1 MNKNET
7 EGTRALME
15 TVRTETRRVLTTNFN
30 VALNGSPYDTG
41 DLMEVAIY
49 AAMERKYPEGAAD
62 ELTIGKP
69 KLRGI
74 AGDVPSAD
82 TLLSKIAAKPYK
94 EILVDGENTIGD
106 IIKRARNSG
115 AFPGE
120 IDVALDIHNV
130 YRHSKKMFK
139 NRKKYAEDIKFV
151 KGTKEKNGAYYAH
164 QYMTV
169 QTINARENYT
179 LSVEPV
185 IPLAAIAD
193 CARRAIQRAEEHL
206 GKRIRTAYIDGGGY
220 GVDMILLA
228 QERKYVIRAVKDDR
242 IQEIMKKA
250 HGLWC
255 WLERGYEIKNEK
267 GCIKT
272 NIVVVDLEALKSRE
286 HSFPLVKD
294 GERYLTFATN
304 LLPEEGESELDFCIR
319 IAIEYKG
326 RWSIETS
333 YRDQNHFHA
342 QTHSL
347 SYSVRLFLFILSVVL
362 YDIYQVVSFL
372 LSQKEEFMSRY
383 RKKMPKR
390 VFSLAVMLMT
400 FEALGMITVH
410 LK

>member
-1 MNKNET
+1 
-7 EGTRALME
+7 ME
-15 TVRTETRRVLTTNFN
+15 TVRMETRRVLTTNFN
-30 VALNGSPYDTG
+30 VALNGSQYDTG

-49 AAMERKYPEGAAD
+49 AAMERKYPEGAVD
-62 ELTIGKP
+62 ELTVGKP

-82 TLLSKIAAKPYK
+82 TLLDRIAAKPYK
-94 EILVDGENTIGD
+94 DILEDGEKTLGD
-106 IIKRARNSG
+106 IIERARNNG

-120 IDVALDIHNV
+120 IDVALDMHNV

-139 NRKKYAEDIKFV
+139 DRKKYAEDIKFV

-169 QTINARENYT
+169 HTINARENYT

-185 IPLAAIAD
+185 IPFASIAD
-193 CARRAIQRAEEHL
+193 CARRAIQRAEAHL
-206 GKRIRTAYIDGGGY
+206 GKRIRTVYIDGGGY
-220 GVDMILLA
+220 GIEMIMLA
-228 QERKYVIRAVKDDR
+228 QERTYVIRAVKDDR

-255 WLERGYEIKNEK
+255 WLERDYEIKNEK
-267 GCIKT
+267 GCVKT
-272 NIVVVDLEALKSRE
+272 NIVVVDMEALKSRK

-326 RWSIETS
+326 RWTIETS

-347 SYSVRLFLFILSVVL
+347 SYSVRLFLFVLSVVL
-362 YDIYQVVSFL
+362 FDIYQVISYL

-390 VFSLAVMLMT
+390 VFSLAVMLMA
-400 FEALGMITVH
+400 FEALGIITVH

>member
-1 MNKNET
+1 
-7 EGTRALME
+7 ME
-15 TVRTETRRVLTTNFN
+15 TVRAETRRALTTNFN
-30 VALNGSPYDTG
+30 IALNGSPYDTG

-49 AAMERKYPEGAAD
+49 AAMERKYPEGAVD
-62 ELTIGKP
+62 ELTVGKP

-74 AGDVPSAD
+74 PGDVPSAD
-82 TLLSKIAAKPYK
+82 TLLDRITGKRYQ
-94 EILVDGENTIGD
+94 EILDDGERTIGT
-106 IIKRARNSG
+106 IIGRARNSD

-120 IDVALDIHNV
+120 IDAALDIHNV

-151 KGTKEKNGAYYAH
+151 RGAKEKNGAYYAH

-169 QTINARENYT
+169 HTINARENYT

-185 IPLAAIAD
+185 IPFTAIVD
-193 CARRAIQRAEEHL
+193 CARRSIQRAEEHL
-206 GKRIRTAYIDGGGY
+206 GKRIRTVYIDAGGY
-220 GVDMILLA
+220 SVEMIMLV
-228 QERKYVIRAVKDDR
+228 QERTYVIRAVKDER

-250 HGLWC
+250 KGLWC

-272 NIVVVDLEALKSRE
+272 NIVVLDMEALRSRK
-286 HSFPLVKD
+286 HSFPLVKE

-347 SYSVRLFLFILSVVL
+347 SYSVRLFLFVLSVVL
-362 YDIYQVVSFL
+362 FDIYQVVSFL
-372 LSQKEEFMSRY
+372 LSQKEEFMTRY

-400 FEALGMITVH
+400 FEALGIITVH